1 MLLLVGKLMAEI
13 SSVHIDIARFCREV
27 YRISDDTDL
36 GKWTRS
42 LTECLVMRDQSKH
55 EYGAFLLREVE
66 EYRKKEADRKK
77 KHGKD
82 SALSVDSKDS
92 ALSDLNQ
99 SFNHS
104 DNQSNS
110 HSFKTQELENAFE
123 VARKAYPGQKNG
135 LKREYEN
142 FGKRVGKDA
151 PVVIPLLI
159 AAVESEKAYKAALRA
174 RGAFCPEWANFQT
187 WVNQRR
193 WEQELPDVSQL
204 PAKGQ
209 QKTDSREKQKGREY
223 DEHLTL

>member
-1 MLLLVGKLMAEI
+1 MAEI

-82 SALSVDSKDS
+82 SALSSDSKDS

-99 SFNHS
+99 SFIHS

-110 HSFKTQELENAFE
+110 HSEKDSNSVWELEFE
-123 VARKAYPGQKNG
+123 AARKAYPGERPG
-135 LKREYEN
+135 SAVALEYLKKKHKGY
-142 FGKRVGKDA
+142 KA
-151 PVVIPLLI
+151 ITPLLLPAI
-159 AAVESEKAYKAALRA
+159 EREKAHKAALRA
-174 RGAFCPEWANFQT
+174 AGAFCPEWKNFKT
-187 WVNQRR
+187 WINNSCWLDEFSEVDPSSNRR
-193 WEQELPDVSQL
+193 EQ
-204 PAKGQ
+204 A
-209 QKTDSREKQKGREY
+209 KTDPREKQKGREY
-223 DEHLTL
+223 NEHLTL